1 MGGNLVLAKEKALES
16 DVATLLSALQ
26 AQVGVT
32 SVDKEVPVPACMLLS
47 ITHACLIA

>member
-32 SVDKEVPVPACMLLS
+32 SVDKEDLRYHPSMHVWS
-47 ITHACLIA
+47 